1 MPPGDIALGARFPL
15 RPWFVSFGRN
25 LASAKTTNA
34 IPRRL
39 PLPPHPLSSRE
50 GKPAEGFPKLSLPR
64 TRRTICQR

>member
-1 MPPGDIALGARFPL
+1 MSPGDIAMGARFPL

-39 PLPPHPLSSRE
+39 PLPPHPLSSR
-50 GKPAEGFPKLSLPR
+50 KPAEGFPDLCLSAI
-64 TRRTICQR
+64 RRNT